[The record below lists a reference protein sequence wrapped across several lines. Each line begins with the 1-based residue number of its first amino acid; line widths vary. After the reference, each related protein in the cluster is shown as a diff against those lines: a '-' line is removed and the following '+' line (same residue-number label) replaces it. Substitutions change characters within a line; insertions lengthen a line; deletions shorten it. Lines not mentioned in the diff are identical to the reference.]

1 MFEFYI
7 EIDMKGSQLVDLVG
21 VGESQ
26 LRLVIAHLF
35 EAGDAELVQLALQI
49 CKIRVI

>member
-1 MFEFYI
+1 MFDFYI

-35 EAGDAELVQLALQI
+35 ETGDAELVHGGLQLL
-49 CKIRVI
+49 KLE